1 MNVVKRDGREED
13 FNNEKIHQVLFWA
26 THNIKGVTVSD
37 IEIKVAPQ
45 FHDNITSKQIHQI
58 LVQGCADMI
67 TERTPNYQ
75 YVAANLLNFFLRKE
89 VFGASDNLPPLL
101 DVIKQNIEANIYDPI
116 ILENYTEEE
125 IKRLDNTIKHKRD
138 YDLVYAGLQQLIDK
152 YLLKDRSTDTTYET
166 PQYMYM
172 LICMTL
178 LAKEEDSNR
187 RHSLIKDL
195 YNDLSTFKISLPTP
209 IMCGVRTPSR
219 QYSSCTLI
227 DVGDNLPSIFNS
239 NTAVGYYTANRAGI
253 GLNFGE
259 IRGVG
264 SKIRNGEVVH
274 TGVIPFLKMY
284 ESTTTSCT
292 QNGVRGGSSTSH
304 FPFWHKEIE
313 DILVL
318 KNNRGTEDNRVR
330 KMDYSIQF
338 CRLFYR
344 RFVADENITLFSP
357 HEVEDLYEVFGYDN
371 DKFEELYEQ
380 YERSR
385 SVFKRQI
392 KARDLFNSFCQERIG
407 TGRMYVMNLDHC
419 NDHSSFTDKIK
430 MSNLCQEITL
440 PTTPLK
446 HIDDNCN
453 TDAEIALCVLSAI
466 NIGVVKLDELRD
478 TCRNIV
484 RSLDAVIE
492 HQSYP
497 VGASQKMLK
506 RRSIGVGITNLAYYL
521 AKNGVTYDDPEAC
534 NLVDE
539 LMEHI
544 QFYMIKASVELAKEK
559 GACEWFDRTKY
570 SKGILPIDTYCKE
583 VDKIVTRK
591 LKLPWEKLRKDIAKH
606 GMRNSTLTALM
617 PCESSSLVTNST
629 NGVEPP
635 RGLLSVKKS
644 KQGLIPQVVP
654 EIYSLRN
661 KYTLAYE
668 MENNIG
674 YTNIVAVIQKYV
686 DQSISA
692 NHYYDFSR
700 YKDGNLPVSDVA
712 RDILYAYKMGIKTL
726 YYANSNDG
734 KTDEHME
741 EETSDC
747 ESGACAI

>member
-284 ESTTTSCT
+284 ESTTKSCT

-466 NIGVVKLDELRD
+466 NIGVVKL
-478 TCRNIV
+478 
-484 RSLDAVIE
+484 
-492 HQSYP
+492 
-497 VGASQKMLK
+497 
-506 RRSIGVGITNLAYYL
+506 
-521 AKNGVTYDDPEAC
+521 
-534 NLVDE
+534 
-539 LMEHI
+539 
-544 QFYMIKASVELAKEK
+544 
-559 GACEWFDRTKY
+559 
-570 SKGILPIDTYCKE
+570 
-583 VDKIVTRK
+583 
-591 LKLPWEKLRKDIAKH
+591 
-606 GMRNSTLTALM
+606 
-617 PCESSSLVTNST
+617 
-629 NGVEPP
+629 
-635 RGLLSVKKS
+635 
-644 KQGLIPQVVP
+644 
-654 EIYSLRN
+654 
-661 KYTLAYE
+661 
-668 MENNIG
+668 
-674 YTNIVAVIQKYV
+674 
-686 DQSISA
+686 
-692 NHYYDFSR
+692 
-700 YKDGNLPVSDVA
+700 
-712 RDILYAYKMGIKTL
+712 
-726 YYANSNDG
+726 
-734 KTDEHME
+734 
-741 EETSDC
+741 
-747 ESGACAI
+747 